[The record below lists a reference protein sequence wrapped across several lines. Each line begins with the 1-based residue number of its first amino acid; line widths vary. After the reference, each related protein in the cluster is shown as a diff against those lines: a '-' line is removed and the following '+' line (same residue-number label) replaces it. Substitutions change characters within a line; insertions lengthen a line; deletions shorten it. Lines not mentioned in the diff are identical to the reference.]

1 MSERTGAVGTEPDS
15 PPAGDTAA
23 AVVAQRVPEADSPVT
38 AAPVTA
44 DEPVAVEE
52 TLAEGSVAEEPV
64 ADETAADEAV
74 ADADVT
80 DESDDEVDDA
90 PVRIS
95 TRPTTR
101 TTGLIPGPGA
111 GLLALLALAWF
122 GTTLWVLQRE
132 ISTSVTDAVAIASAA
147 ISLPT
152 VVSASLVAGAAS
164 ALVAVNLIARAGW
177 TPAASTRWAGAL
189 VTSVAVGLLGALGV
203 IIGYDGP
210 GSRVLAA
217 TVAAASVVGGAIAG
231 LRPTSLIAA
240 VLSGSLAVFAV
251 QFVLNY
257 LGAGPI
263 SGSSTLAALVAGLV
277 AGLVP
282 YVYLRRVTKRETTEG
297 GALSWPFYMVT
308 GAGVGIALLV
318 TEVVTRVG
326 GAQVLDAV
334 ASLSDFDR
342 AFRAHVDA
350 DRLTYTLIVFF
361 VGALT
366 TTIAFGRTLPSKKR
380 V

>member
-1 MSERTGAVGTEPDS
+1 MVEQRTR
-15 PPAGDTAA
+15 AGDPAPA
-23 AVVAQRVPEADSPVT
+23 AVEAAESADLVAETDTVADTETVPDP
-38 AAPVTA
+38 
-44 DEPVAVEE
+44 EPVGDA
-52 TLAEGSVAEEPV
+52 EPV
-64 ADETAADEAV
+64 ADAEPADPEP
-74 ADADVT
+74 ADPEPADGAG
-80 DESDDEVDDA
+80 DSA

-95 TRPTTR
+95 SRPTGR
-101 TTGLIPGPGA
+101 TPGMVPGPGA
-111 GLLALLALAWF
+111 GILALLALAWF

-189 VTSVAVGLLGALGV
+189 VTSIAVGLLGALGV
-203 IIGYDGP
+203 IVGYDGP

-217 TVAAASVVGGAIAG
+217 TVAAAAVVGGALAG
-231 LRPTSLIAA
+231 LRPTSVVAA
-240 VLSGSLAVFAV
+240 VLSGALAVFAV

-257 LGAGPI
+257 LGADSI
-263 SGSSTLAALVAGLV
+263 SGSSNLAAIVAGVV

-282 YVYLRRVTKRETTEG
+282 FFYLRRVTRRETTEG
-297 GALSWPFYMVT
+297 GALRWPFYMLT
-308 GAGVGIALLV
+308 GAGVGVALLI

-334 ASLSDFDR
+334 ASLSDLDR
-342 AFRAHVDA
+342 AYRAEVDGK
-350 DRLTYTLIVFF
+350 RLVYALIVLF
-361 VGALT
+361 VGALAA
-366 TTIAFGRTLPSKKR
+366 TIAFGRTLPSKKR

>member
-15 PPAGDTAA
+15 PPAEETASP
-23 AVVAQRVPEADSPVT
+23 AVVAQRAPEPSESAGSHDSPDSSV
-38 AAPVTA
+38 
-44 DEPVAVEE
+44 EPDD
-52 TLAEGSVAEEPV
+52 V
-64 ADETAADEAV
+64 ADELADEEPG
-74 ADADVT
+74 T
-80 DESDDEVDDA
+80 DEADDA

-101 TTGLIPGPGA
+101 TTGLVPGPGA

-217 TVAAASVVGGAIAG
+217 TIAAASVVGGALAG
-231 LRPTSLIAA
+231 LRPTSLVAA

-263 SGSSTLAALVAGLV
+263 SGASTLAALVAGLV
-277 AGLVP
+277 AGIVP

-308 GAGVGIALLV
+308 GAGVGITLLV

-334 ASLSDFDR
+334 ASLSEYDR

>member
-1 MSERTGAVGTEPDS
+1 MSERAGAVGTEPPAGEK
-15 PPAGDTAA
+15 PPAVVEQPEDAA
-23 AVVAQRVPEADSPVT
+23 PAESVSAAEPVDADS
-38 AAPVTA
+38 
-44 DEPVAVEE
+44 
-52 TLAEGSVAEEPV
+52 
-64 ADETAADEAV
+64 
-74 ADADVT
+74 ADV
-80 DESDDEVDDA
+80 EA

-95 TRPTTR
+95 SRPTAR
-101 TTGLIPGPGA
+101 TTGLVPGPGA

-164 ALVAVNLIARAGW
+164 GLVAVNLIARAGW

-189 VTSVAVGLLGALGV
+189 VTSIVVGLLGALGV
-203 IIGYDGP
+203 IAGYDGP
-210 GSRVLAA
+210 GSRVLAG
-217 TVAAASVVGGAIAG
+217 TIAAAAVVGGALAGLRPASVVG
-231 LRPTSLIAA
+231 A
-240 VLSGSLAVFAV
+240 VLSGALAVFAV

-257 LGAGPI
+257 LGAGVI
-263 SGSSTLAALVAGLV
+263 SGASTLAALVAGLV

-282 YVYLRRVTKRETTEG
+282 FIYLRRVTRRETTESG
-297 GALSWPFYMVT
+297 PLRWPSYMVT

-334 ASLSDFDR
+334 ASLSDYDR
-342 AFRAHVDA
+342 AYRVNVDA

-361 VGALT
+361 VGALA
-366 TTIAFGRTLPSKKR
+366 TTIAYGRTLPSKKR

>member
-15 PPAGDTAA
+15 PTTGDQAA
-23 AVVAQRVPEADSPVT
+23 TVVAQRVPEAEPKARPAAEAPADEAEPT
-38 AAPVTA
+38 AEPEPTAEDVAVDDEPAA
-44 DEPVAVEE
+44 DEP
-52 TLAEGSVAEEPV
+52 
-64 ADETAADEAV
+64 
-74 ADADVT
+74 DAD
-80 DESDDEVDDA
+80 DDDIDDK

-95 TRPTTR
+95 SRPTR
-101 TTGLIPGPGA
+101 TTGLVPGPGA

-164 ALVAVNLIARAGW
+164 ALVAVNLIAKVGW

-189 VTSVAVGLLGALGV
+189 VTSIVVGLLGALGV

-217 TVAAASVVGGAIAG
+217 TIAAAAVVGGALAG
-231 LRPTSLIAA
+231 LRPTSVVAA

-257 LGAGPI
+257 LGAGPV
-263 SGSSTLAALVAGLV
+263 SGASTLAAVVAGLV
-277 AGLVP
+277 AGIVP
-282 YVYLRRVTKRETTEG
+282 FVYLRRVTRRETTEG
-297 GALSWPFYMVT
+297 GPPRWPLYMVT
-308 GAGVGIALLV
+308 GAGVGITLLV

-361 VGALT
+361 VGALAA
-366 TTIAFGRTLPSKKR
+366 TIAFGRTLPSKKR

>member
-1 MSERTGAVGTEPDS
+1 MSERSGALGTDS
-15 PPAGDTAA
+15 P
-23 AVVAQRVPEADSPVT
+23 S
-38 AAPVTA
+38 
-44 DEPVAVEE
+44 
-52 TLAEGSVAEEPV
+52 
-64 ADETAADEAV
+64 ADETTTPVVVEQRKPEPAPAEPDVVAPAAAEPDDVVEPGKH
-74 ADADVT
+74 DA
-80 DESDDEVDDA
+80 EP

-95 TRPTTR
+95 TRPTAR
-101 TTGLIPGPGA
+101 TTGLIPAPGA
-111 GLLALLALAWF
+111 GILALLALAWF

-152 VVSASLVAGAAS
+152 VVSASLVAGASA

-189 VTSVAVGLLGALGV
+189 VTSIAVGLLGALGV
-203 IIGYDGP
+203 LVGYDGP
-210 GSRVLAA
+210 GNRVLAA
-217 TVAAASVVGGAIAG
+217 TIAAAAVVGGALAG
-231 LRPTSLIAA
+231 LRPTSVVAA
-240 VLSGSLAVFAV
+240 VLSGALAVFAV

-257 LGAGPI
+257 LDLDGI
-263 SGSSTLAALVAGLV
+263 SGASTLAALVAGLV

-282 YVYLRRVTKRETTEG
+282 FFYLRRVSRRDSTESG
-297 GALSWPFYMVT
+297 PLRWPFYMVT
-308 GAGVGIALLV
+308 GAGVGLALLV
-318 TEVVTRVG
+318 TEAVTRIG

-334 ASLSDFDR
+334 AALSDYDR

>member
-15 PPAGDTAA
+15 PPPAEDEKP
-23 AVVAQRVPEADSPVT
+23 AVVGQRKPEPDPV
-38 AAPVTA
+38 
-44 DEPVAVEE
+44 EPVEPDEDEE
-52 TLAEGSVAEEPV
+52 DS
-64 ADETAADEAV
+64 
-74 ADADVT
+74 
-80 DESDDEVDDA
+80 

-95 TRPTTR
+95 SRPTAR
-101 TTGLIPGPGA
+101 TTEMIPAPGA

-152 VVSASLVAGAAS
+152 VVSASLVAGAAA

-189 VTSVAVGLLGALGV
+189 VTSIAVGLLGALGV
-203 IIGYDGP
+203 IAGYDGP

-217 TVAAASVVGGAIAG
+217 TIAAASVVGGALAG
-231 LRPTSLIAA
+231 LRPTSVIAA
-240 VLSGSLAVFAV
+240 VLSGALTVFAV

-257 LGAGPI
+257 LDFGVI
-263 SGSSTLAALVAGLV
+263 SGSSTLAAIVAGLV

-282 YVYLRRVTKRETTEG
+282 YFYLRRVTRRDTTEG
-297 GALSWPFYMVT
+297 GALRWPFYMVT
-308 GAGVGIALLV
+308 GAGVGITLLV
-318 TEVVTRVG
+318 TEAVTRIG

-334 ASLSDFDR
+334 AALSDFDR

-380 V
+380 VQL

>member
-15 PPAGDTAA
+15 PTTGEPAPIVIAQRAPEGEPEAEPAVEVAA
-23 AVVAQRVPEADSPVT
+23 AEAEASTEAESPVEDAT
-38 AAPVTA
+38 LDQPAD
-44 DEPVAVEE
+44 DEP
-52 TLAEGSVAEEPV
+52 
-64 ADETAADEAV
+64 D
-74 ADADVT
+74 
-80 DESDDEVDDA
+80 VDDK

-95 TRPTTR
+95 SRPTTR
-101 TTGLIPGPGA
+101 ATGLVPGPGA

-164 ALVAVNLIARAGW
+164 ALVAVNLITKIGW

-189 VTSVAVGLLGALGV
+189 VTSVVVGLLGALGV

-217 TVAAASVVGGAIAG
+217 TIAAAAVVGGALAG
-231 LRPTSLIAA
+231 LRPTSVVAA

-257 LGAGPI
+257 LGAGPV
-263 SGSSTLAALVAGLV
+263 SGASTLAAVLAGLV
-277 AGLVP
+277 AGIVP
-282 YVYLRRVTKRETTEG
+282 FVYLRRVTRRETTEG
-297 GALSWPFYMVT
+297 GPLRWPFYMVT
-308 GAGVGIALLV
+308 GAGVGITLLV

-361 VGALT
+361 VGALAA
-366 TTIAFGRTLPSKKR
+366 TIAFGRTLPSKKR